1 MRGIPDRRVQSE
13 LQKRVERAEL
23 TNLKARIRRLEH
35 EINSL
40 YSSLEE
46 LKLRLPER
54 RLSETEKTEIR
65 RIIARMSI
73 DEIADKFSLGN

>member
-1 MRGIPDRRVQSE
+1 MQSE

-54 RLSETEKTEIR
+54 RLSETEKTEIKR
-65 RIIARMSI
+65 MIARMSI
-73 DEIADKFSLGN
+73 DEIADKFSPGN

>member
-54 RLSETEKTEIR
+54 RLSETEKTEIKR
-65 RIIARMSI
+65 MIARMSI
-73 DEIADKFSLGN
+73 DEIADKFSPGN

>member
-65 RIIARMSI
+65 RMVARMSI
-73 DEIADKFSLGN
+73 DEIADKFSPGN

>member
-1 MRGIPDRRVQSE
+1 MRGIPDRRVPSE

-65 RIIARMSI
+65 RMIARMSI

>member
-40 YSSLEE
+40 YCSLEE

-65 RIIARMSI
+65 RMIARMSI

>member
-1 MRGIPDRRVQSE
+1 MRVQSE

-65 RIIARMSI
+65 RMIARMSI
-73 DEIADKFSLGN
+73 DEIADKFSPGN

>member
-40 YSSLEE
+40 YCSLEE

-73 DEIADKFSLGN
+73 DEIAHKFRPGN

>member
-65 RIIARMSI
+65 RMIARMSI
-73 DEIADKFSLGN
+73 EEIADKFSPGN

>member
-54 RLSETEKTEIR
+54 RVSETEKTEIR
-65 RIIARMSI
+65 RMIARMSI
-73 DEIADKFSLGN
+73 DEIADKFSPGN

>member
-1 MRGIPDRRVQSE
+1 MSGIPDRRVQSE

-40 YSSLEE
+40 YCSLEE

-73 DEIADKFSLGN
+73 DEIADKFRPGN

>member
-65 RIIARMSI
+65 RMIARMSI

>member
-23 TNLKARIRRLEH
+23 TSLKARIRRLEH

-65 RIIARMSI
+65 RMIARMSI
-73 DEIADKFSLGN
+73 EEIADKFSPGN

>member
-1 MRGIPDRRVQSE
+1 M
-13 LQKRVERAEL
+13 QKRVERAEL

-73 DEIADKFSLGN
+73 DEIADKFSPGN

>member
-73 DEIADKFSLGN
+73 DEIADKFRPGN

>member
-65 RIIARMSI
+65 RMIARMSI
-73 DEIADKFSLGN
+73 DEIADKFSPGN